1 MTARLSKRLELDY
14 SNVLVAIFDLMLTG
28 GIQGTDLLAMCTR
41 ALKQAEARVRSGQ
54 QTGSGGLVIAAL
66 VLDAWHRD
74 RRYINARAV
83 PRAVRLLGP
92 APSVEALIRRQQG
105 QKNAADVAR
114 HLRTLRLVVPC
125 GGNLYKPSSD
135 VAVISAR
142 DPLVLQYAAR
152 SLSTLLETVGQN
164 VNRRR
169 NLEPLIERIAEVPD
183 LPRKH
188 IAAFQRFTQIQGR
201 TLLRTVNDWLES
213 RRAQRS
219 PRGGANGTVRAGIH
233 AYAYIAS
240 KQRWLHPVRHSRPW
254 PVPLSAPS
262 SGSSPH

>member
-1 MTARLSKRLELDY
+1 MTARFSRRLELDY
-14 SNVLVAIFDLMLTG
+14 SNVLVGIFDLMLAG
-28 GIQGTDLLAMCTR
+28 GIRGTDLLAICTR
-41 ALKQAEARVRSGQ
+41 ALKQAEAKVRLGQ
-54 QTGSGGLVIAAL
+54 QAGSGGLVIAAL

-83 PRAVRLLGP
+83 PKAVRLLGQ
-92 APSVEALIRRQQG
+92 APSVEALIRLQQG
-105 QKNAADVAR
+105 RKDAAQVAR
-114 HLRTLRLVVPC
+114 RLKALRLVVPC
-125 GGNLYKPSSD
+125 GRGLYKPTSD
-135 VAVISAR
+135 VAVISAC

-152 SLSTLLETVGQN
+152 ALATLLETVGQN
-164 VNRRR
+164 VNKRR

-213 RRAQRS
+213 RRARRS

-240 KQRWLHPVRHSRPW
+240 KQRWLHPVRH
-254 PVPLSAPS
+254 
-262 SGSSPH
+262 

>member
-28 GIQGTDLLAMCTR
+28 GIRGTDLLAICTR
-41 ALKQAEARVRSGQ
+41 ALKQAEAKVRSGQ
-54 QTGSGGLVIAAL
+54 QAGTGGLVIAAL

-83 PRAVRLLGP
+83 PRAVRLVGP
-92 APSVEALIRRQQG
+92 APSVEALIRRQRG
-105 QKNAADVAR
+105 QRNAADVAR

-125 GGNLYKPSSD
+125 GGNLYKPTSD

-142 DPLVLQYAAR
+142 DPIVLQYAAR
-152 SLSTLLETVGQN
+152 ALSTLLETVGQN

-183 LPRKH
+183 LPREH
-188 IAAFQRFTQIQGR
+188 ITAFQRFTQTQGR

-213 RRAQRS
+213 RRARRS
-219 PRGGANGTVRAGIH
+219 PREGANGTVRAGIH

-240 KQRWLHPVRHSRPW
+240 KQRSLHSVRH
-254 PVPLSAPS
+254 
-262 SGSSPH
+262 

>member
-1 MTARLSKRLELDY
+1 MTTGFSKRLGLDY
-14 SNVLVAIFDLMLTG
+14 SNVLVAIFDLMLAG
-28 GIQGTDLLAMCTR
+28 GIQGTDLLAICTR
-41 ALKQAEARVRSGQ
+41 ALKQAEAKVRSGQ
-54 QTGSGGLVIAAL
+54 RAGSGGLVIAAL

-92 APSVEALIRRQQG
+92 APSVEALIRRQRG
-105 QKNAADVAR
+105 QRNAADVAR

-125 GGNLYKPSSD
+125 GGNLYKPTSD
-135 VAVISAR
+135 VAVISAF

-152 SLSTLLETVGQN
+152 ALSTLLETVGRN
-164 VNRRR
+164 VNKPR

-183 LPRKH
+183 LPREH
-188 IAAFQRFTQIQGR
+188 ITAFQRFTQIQGR

-213 RRAQRS
+213 RRARGS
-219 PRGGANGTVRAGIH
+219 PRDGANGTVRAGFH

-240 KQRWLHPVRHSRPW
+240 QQGWLHPVRH
-254 PVPLSAPS
+254 
-262 SGSSPH
+262 

>member
-1 MTARLSKRLELDY
+1 MTARYSKRLELDY
-14 SNVLVAIFDLMLTG
+14 SNVLVAIFDLMLAG
-28 GIQGTDLLAMCTR
+28 GIQGTDLLAICTR
-41 ALKQAEARVRSGQ
+41 ALKQAEAKVRSGQ
-54 QTGSGGLVIAAL
+54 QAGSGGLVIAAL

-92 APSVEALIRRQQG
+92 APSVEALIRRQRG
-105 QKNAADVAR
+105 QRNAADVAR

-125 GGNLYKPSSD
+125 GANLYKPTSD
-135 VAVISAR
+135 VAVISACH
-142 DPLVLQYAAR
+142 PLVLQYAVRA
-152 SLSTLLETVGQN
+152 LSTLLETVGQN
-164 VNRRR
+164 VNKRG

-188 IAAFQRFTQIQGR
+188 ITAFQRFTQIQGR

-213 RRAQRS
+213 RRARRS
-219 PRGGANGTVRAGIH
+219 PKGGANGTVRAGIH

-240 KQRWLHPVRHSRPW
+240 KQRWLHPVSH
-254 PVPLSAPS
+254 
-262 SGSSPH
+262 